1 MLIRNLASW
10 AGLRFEV
17 QPEEIVELDDEV
29 ALARIAAGLAEEA
42 PHYGPPPPPSSA
54 RKRGN

>member
-1 MLIRNLASW
+1 MLVRNLASW
-10 AGLRFEV
+10 AGPRFEI

-29 ALARIAAGLAEEA
+29 ARARIAAGLAEEA
-42 PHYGPPPPPSSA
+42 PHYGPPPPSSA